1 MKHAGN
7 LQILPADEKEH
18 QPQLPKSNLILLR
31 SLQNHTEH
39 GLGQNLNTSNEL
51 MMAEINFLEAKK
63 YLADAHA
70 R

>member
-1 MKHAGN
+1 MLAIYKFSQQTKKSITLAS
-7 LQILPADEKEH
+7 IY
-18 QPQLPKSNLILLR
+18 SNLILLR